1 MMEERHEK
9 NLKDA
14 LRQLPHYRAPES
26 IWDRIEQ
33 QMEQEAYLH
42 QGIAEL
48 PVYAAPNGIW
58 NRLEQQLEQE
68 GYLHQAIAA
77 LPVYTAPDQIWNSI
91 ENELNKGAK
100 IRRLSSWSWSV
111 AAGVAIVV
119 TAALGIYQ
127 WGQTRGHI
135 SYAYS
140 EEKAAPL
147 NSPQDWDA
155 AEADVQEV
163 QSMFAHFCKYQSSND
178 EDCALERELK
188 ELNEAK
194 AELKD
199 VMARFGEDPDLIR
212 ELSDLE
218 QDRSRVVKAMVEKI
232 QTS

>member
-14 LRQLPHYRAPES
+14 LRQLPQYRAPES

-33 QMEQEAYLH
+33 HMEQEA
-42 QGIAEL
+42 
-48 PVYAAPNGIW
+48 
-58 NRLEQQLEQE
+58 
-68 GYLHQAIAA
+68 YLHQAIAA
-77 LPVYTAPDQIWNSI
+77 LPAYTAPNGIWERLEKQLEQEGHLHQAIATLPVYTAPDRIWNNI
-91 ENELNKGAK
+91 ESELNKGAK
-100 IRRLSSWSWSV
+100 IRRLSSWSWSA

-119 TAALGIYQ
+119 TAALGLYQ
-127 WGQTRGHI
+127 WGQTRGDI

-140 EEKAAPL
+140 EEKVAPS
-147 NSPQDWDA
+147 NTPKDWDA

-163 QSMFAHFCKYQSSND
+163 QALFANFCKYQSQQE
-178 EDCALERELK
+178 EDCALERELQ

-218 QDRSRVVKAMVEKI
+218 LDRSRVVKAMVEKI

>member
-9 NLKDA
+9 DLKNA
-14 LRQLPHYRAPES
+14 LRQLPQYRAPES

-33 QMEQEAYLH
+33 QMDQEAYLH
-42 QGIAEL
+42 QAIAEL
-48 PVYAAPNGIW
+48 PVYVAPNGVW
-58 NRLEQQLEQE
+58 NRLEQHLEQE
-68 GYLHQAIAA
+68 GFLHQAIAA
-77 LPVYTAPDQIWNSI
+77 LPVYTAPDQLWNSI
-91 ENELNKGAK
+91 ESELNKGTK
-100 IRRLSSWSWSV
+100 IRRLSSWGWSV
-111 AAGVAIVV
+111 AAGIAIVV
-119 TAALGIYQ
+119 TAALGLYQ
-127 WGQTRGHI
+127 WEQTRSHI
-135 SYAYS
+135 SYTYS
-140 EEKAAPL
+140 EEKIAPL

-163 QSMFAHFCKYQSSND
+163 QALFANFCKYQSQQE
-178 EDCALERELK
+178 EDCALERELQ

-218 QDRSRVVKAMVEKI
+218 QDRSRIVKAMVEKI